1 MPKWERTLAN
11 LYTDLTA
18 TPVLTT
24 GFVSQ
29 DTVNQG
35 TTIGLVATQMKVACL
50 TLVRGDHY
58 LVENLSFEL
67 GAGRALQI
75 TGPNGCGKT
84 TLLRAL
90 AGLLRPE
97 AGNITWF
104 TETGTLAE
112 SPRIAY
118 LGHRNAL
125 KSDLTPREEL
135 AFMLRLRGISA
146 LDRVD
151 ACLNQLGLAHCAD
164 LYCAQ
169 LSAGQQRRVA
179 LARVL
184 LSDCPV
190 WILDE
195 PLTALD
201 AQASSDFQKLLSQHL
216 HQGGLAFVATHQS
229 LELSADSLMTLTLEA
244 TC

>member
-1 MPKWERTLAN
+1 MAN
-11 LYTDLTA
+11 LYTDMT
-18 TPVLTT
+18 TIPVLKT

-29 DTVNQG
+29 DTSMSIVVQDERVSRL
-35 TTIGLVATQMKVACL
+35 TVAQL
-50 TLVRGDHY
+50 TLSRGDRC

-67 GAGRALQI
+67 PTGRALQI

-84 TLLRAL
+84 TLLRTL
-90 AGLLRPE
+90 AGLTLPE
-97 AGNITWF
+97 TGSITWVAG
-104 TETGTLAE
+104 TEALDKA
-112 SPRIAY
+112 PRLAY

-125 KSDLTPREEL
+125 KADLTPREEL
-135 AFMLRLRGISA
+135 AFSLRLHGIHN
-146 LDRVD
+146 LDRI
-151 ACLNQLGLAHCAD
+151 ATCLNKLGLTHCAE
-164 LYCAQ
+164 LHCGQ

-184 LSDCPV
+184 VSDCPV

-201 AQASSDFQKLLSQHL
+201 TQACDGFQVMLSQHL
-216 HQGGLAFVATHQS
+216 RQGGLAFIATHQS
-229 LELSADSLMTLTLEA
+229 LTLDAGSLVTLALEA